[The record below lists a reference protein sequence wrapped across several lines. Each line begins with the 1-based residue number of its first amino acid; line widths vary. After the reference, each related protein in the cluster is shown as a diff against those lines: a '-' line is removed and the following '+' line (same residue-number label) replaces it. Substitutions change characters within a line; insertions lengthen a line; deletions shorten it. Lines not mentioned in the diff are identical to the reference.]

1 MKIFKNKNIEKYLKT
16 VTSKESLASTII
28 IPGKIYYSRNQV
40 DWKESWKETF
50 SEEEWEKM
58 NTQLYNE
65 QLEEM
70 NRKISAYVEQD
81 YLRRKRESELHYE
94 LTGDLDSFAIVEK
107 EHEEYEK
114 YLEKL
119 EKDYEDVIEEEDTID
134 EDSEDIE

>member
-1 MKIFKNKNIEKYLKT
+1 
-16 VTSKESLASTII
+16 
-28 IPGKIYYSRNQV
+28 
-40 DWKESWKETF
+40 
-50 SEEEWEKM
+50 
-58 NTQLYNE
+58 
-65 QLEEM
+65 EEM

-119 EKDYEDVIEEEDTID
+119 EKEYEDVIEEEDIID
-134 EDSEDIE
+134 EESEDIE